1 MCVVIGH
8 RGTGSGGNP
17 GGPSVSPT
25 GGTSEPP
32 PGEHDSGP
40 PQGHSAT
47 TCFAPLKLL
56 FRIKQSIVDS
66 HELGPPGDQDA
77 AAGDIALRGYV
88 PRANLEGGG
97 TGPSPT
103 SGVTIGFGVDL
114 HANDSPGIL
123 EAYPYLVPKGIVD
136 QIAPAMG
143 YVGQAAQDYLNAQP
157 VALSL
162 VNAQTLSTDVFFGI
176 FDQLSNA
183 FDSQSTLGLRYE
195 NLPSGAQT
203 ALMDLG
209 YNYGPNLSASGSS
222 TVRNIW
228 SSALAQNWQQ
238 VQADF
243 DALAGPNPSKT
254 SRWVWDAGAVLKDVN
269 NHFLPA
275 GGTHGLC
282 SNG

>member
-1 MCVVIGH
+1 MSRYRLTVRYAACAFAGWGVTAQAASVQSQPSPASASANLSVIGEPSEAIADAGPGYLVSADSVKRAVQQVFGENTGEVHTATSTSGECGIPTQNGGTMCIVVGH

-56 FRIKQSIVDS
+56 FRIKQTIVDD
-66 HELGPPGDQDA
+66 HEWGPPGDRDTA
-77 AAGDIALRGYV
+77 ANNIALKGYV
-88 PRANLEGGG
+88 PLVNVQGGG
-97 TGPSPT
+97 TAISST

-143 YVGQAAQDYLNAQP
+143 YVG
-157 VALSL
+157 
-162 VNAQTLSTDVFFGI
+162 
-176 FDQLSNA
+176 
-183 FDSQSTLGLRYE
+183 
-195 NLPSGAQT
+195 
-203 ALMDLG
+203 
-209 YNYGPNLSASGSS
+209 
-222 TVRNIW
+222 
-228 SSALAQNWQQ
+228 
-238 VQADF
+238 
-243 DALAGPNPSKT
+243 
-254 SRWVWDAGAVLKDVN
+254 
-269 NHFLPA
+269 
-275 GGTHGLC
+275 
-282 SNG
+282 

>member
-1 MCVVIGH
+1 M
-8 RGTGSGGNP
+8 
-17 GGPSVSPT
+17 
-25 GGTSEPP
+25 
-32 PGEHDSGP
+32 
-40 PQGHSAT
+40 
-47 TCFAPLKLL
+47 
-56 FRIKQSIVDS
+56 
-66 HELGPPGDQDA
+66 
-77 AAGDIALRGYV
+77 
-88 PRANLEGGG
+88 
-97 TGPSPT
+97 
-103 SGVTIGFGVDL
+103 DL
-114 HANDSPGIL
+114 HANDSASIL

-176 FDQLSNA
+176 FDQLANA
-183 FDSQSTLGLRYE
+183 FDGQSTLGLRYE

-209 YNYGPNLSASGSS
+209 YNYGPNLSGSGSS

-243 DALAGPNPSKT
+243 HAMAGTNTK
-254 SRWVWDAGAVLKDVN
+254 SRWTWDAGAVAKDIN
-269 NHFLPA
+269 NHFLPTN
-275 GGTHGLC
+275 GTHGLC
-282 SNG
+282 GNG